1 MTNIYGT
8 YNMWAARY
16 GYDDGVADSLHGSYT
31 DDYIVGYGGAD
42 TLVGNG
48 GHDEIYGGRGNDWIT
63 GGTGTDWLSG
73 GSGRDTF
80 EFYKGDSGP
89 SYASA
94 DVITDFN
101 SADDSILFQT
111 SSPAGT
117 SSNYVEFAFSGDG
130 TYSGTYNIALEYAR
144 EDIGGNVQFA
154 FYTDGQDGYLF
165 ADLDHNG
172 TVDTGIELRGL
183 TSTGS
188 FSHFD
193 IF

>member
-16 GYDDGVADSLHGSYT
+16 GYDDSVADSLHGSYT

-63 GGTGTDWLSG
+63 RRHRLRTRLTGGTGRRHVRVLQGRQRSQLSH
-73 GSGRDTF
+73 
-80 EFYKGDSGP
+80 
-89 SYASA
+89 AA

-101 SADDSILFQT
+101 MATNSILFQT

-117 SSNYVEFAFSGDG
+117 SSNYVEFAFSGRRHLLG
-130 TYSGTYNIALEYAR
+130 HLQYRAGICAGGYRRQTYSLRSTPMAR
-144 EDIGGNVQFA
+144 MDICSP
-154 FYTDGQDGYLF
+154 
-165 ADLDHNG
+165 
-172 TVDTGIELRGL
+172 
-183 TSTGS
+183 TSITTARS
-188 FSHFD
+188 TPASNCVA
-193 IF
+193 